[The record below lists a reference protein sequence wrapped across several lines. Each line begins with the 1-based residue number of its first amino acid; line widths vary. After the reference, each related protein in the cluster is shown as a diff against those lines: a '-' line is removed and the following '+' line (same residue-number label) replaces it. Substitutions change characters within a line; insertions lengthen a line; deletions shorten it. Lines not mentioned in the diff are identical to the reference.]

1 MSDTNPTPTPELP
14 PGRGRKHAKTKGIGS
29 VYQRGQTWWISYSIN
44 GVRERESSQSENR
57 ADAVRLLKD
66 RLGRIGRHE
75 PTGAA
80 INRTTLS
87 DLKEIILTNYA
98 ANGSKSARYAQGAFR
113 RLERYFKPHQKA
125 ASVTS
130 DVLMGYAAFA
140 KERGQAPATVQFD
153 LAILR
158 HSYRLGHD
166 AGKVGVVPKFP
177 ALKFDNAR
185 RGFFTH
191 ADYHALRDQ
200 LPEHLRPVLTVA
212 YRADGGSS
220 RNY

>member
-80 INRTTLS
+80 SSRTPTTTLCA
-87 DLKEIILTNYA
+87 INCPNIC
-98 ANGSKSARYAQGAFR
+98 
-113 RLERYFKPHQKA
+113 
-125 ASVTS
+125 
-130 DVLMGYAAFA
+130 
-140 KERGQAPATVQFD
+140 APC
-153 LAILR
+153 LR
-158 HSYRLGHD
+158 S
-166 AGKVGVVPKFP
+166 PM
-177 ALKFDNAR
+177 
-185 RGFFTH
+185 
-191 ADYHALRDQ
+191 
-200 LPEHLRPVLTVA
+200 
-212 YRADGGSS
+212 RADGGSS